1 MERGLGRGRCEELR
15 LHGIFGTAGRTHASW
30 ERELHGFHWER
41 ELHGFQ
47 TTVKLS
53 HGGER
58 FLGYVERRTSVGW
71 NGVLPSQLHSSF
83 TGSPFIATSC
93 SGLEASLALQ

>member
-15 LHGIFGTAGRTHASW
+15 LHRIFGTAGRTQAS
-30 ERELHGFHWER
+30 WER

-47 TTVKLS
+47 TTAKMS

-71 NGVLPSQLHSSF
+71 NGVLPSQPPFLFHRKPVHRYKLLWA
-83 TGSPFIATSC
+83 GS
-93 SGLEASLALQ
+93 

>member
-15 LHGIFGTAGRTHASW
+15 LHGIFGTAGRTHAS
-30 ERELHGFHWER
+30 WER

>member
-15 LHGIFGTAGRTHASW
+15 LHGIFGTAGRTQAS
-30 ERELHGFHWER
+30 WER

-83 TGSPFIATSC
+83 TGSPFIGTSC